1 VIYNNKIDFDRDF
14 TWLSEEC
21 LVEQLKKSEPS
32 RYEKDIFSK
41 MIDKIDGLIEDTYV
55 LNFYDEYLGKY
66 ELQKSSWE
74 KTINDT
80 QLPLFAIIPNV
91 GLKIIIDK
99 QVDGKYKTISR
110 KGIETTEKFPQ
121 GCLYKTLREKRKD
134 TTIQS
139 AKEMF
144 KKIAINQ
151 KRYLV
156 YAIIASVSIN
166 ILALGSSFYTMQ
178 VYDRVIPTNG
188 ISTLISLTIG
198 VFIAIFLEMLL
209 KLSRASIVDQASKN
223 MDVEYSHN
231 IFNRFLNIRSDNLPK
246 SIGNLSGQLQSYGS
260 IRTFITTASVYL
272 FIDFPFLFMFFAV
285 IVLIG
290 GFKIGLVILIFL
302 AISLFI
308 GVMFKGKI
316 EKLTKESSMASH
328 KKLGLLVESVESAQ
342 KIKASGAKWN
352 LLSKWNT
359 LSENAIDDEIR
370 IKHYTDISSFLATFS
385 QQISYVAIVAT
396 GAYIIATTTDITMG
410 ALIAITILSNKV
422 FAPIAQLPNLFVQY
436 GRAKIALE
444 DLDNIYKLAQD
455 NAGVDRPITHKLHSY
470 NIRCEDVQFGY
481 YENSTILNIPKLVIK
496 EGEKV
501 AILGVIGSG
510 KSTLLKLLSG
520 LYKSNSGKVFI
531 DNLDISHISR
541 DILSDTM
548 GYLPQ
553 ENKLF
558 SGTLRDNLSFGIV
571 GITDE
576 RILEVSQT
584 TGLISLISALP
595 EGLDTIIVPEGGESV
610 SGGQKQLIALTR
622 MLIAANDVLLLDEP
636 TASMDEGTERHLL
649 SVLKNNVQ
657 IEQTMI
663 IVTHKPA
670 LLSLVDRII
679 VLTPQGIAMDDTKE
693 KVIQT
698 LQQNALKQQQ
708 QQRGTNE

>member
-1 VIYNNKIDFDRDF
+1 MIYKDKVNFNSDFI
-14 TWLSEEC
+14 WLSSEC
-21 LVEQLKKSEPS
+21 LVEQIKKSEPS
-32 RYEKDIFSK
+32 RYEKDVFSK
-41 MIDKIDGLIEDTYV
+41 KLNSIDSSIEDKYV
-55 LNFYDEYLGKY
+55 LNFYTEYLNKY
-66 ELQKSSWE
+66 ELQNNTWQKN
-74 KTINDT
+74 INDT
-80 QLPLFAIIPNV
+80 QLPLLVIIPNV
-91 GLKIIIDK
+91 GIKIIIEK
-99 QVDGKYKTISR
+99 QIDGKYKTTS
-110 KGIETTEKFPQ
+110 KYGVEVLEKFPQ
-121 GCLYKTLREKRKD
+121 GSLFKTLREKRKD
-134 TTIQS
+134 STIQS
-139 AKEMF
+139 AKSMF
-144 KKIAINQ
+144 KKIAMNQ

-156 YAIIASVSIN
+156 YAIIASISIN
-166 ILALGSSFYTMQ
+166 ILSLGSSFYSMQ

-198 VFIAIFLEMLL
+198 VTLAIFLEMIL
-209 KLSRASIVDQASKN
+209 KLSRASIIDQASKN

-231 IFNRFLNIRSDNLPK
+231 IFTRFLNIRSDNLPK
-246 SIGNLSGQLQSYGS
+246 SIGNLSGQLQSYNS

-272 FIDFPFLFMFFAV
+272 FIDFPFLFMFFAI

-290 GFKIGLVILIFL
+290 GYQIGLVILIFL
-302 AISLFI
+302 IISLLI

-316 EKLTKESSMASH
+316 ERLTKESSMASH

-352 LLSKWNT
+352 LMSKWNT
-359 LSENAIDDEIR
+359 LSENAVNDELR
-370 IKHYTDISSFLATFS
+370 IKHYTDISSFLTTFS
-385 QQISYVAIVAT
+385 QQISYVAIIST
-396 GAYIIATTTDITMG
+396 GAYVIATTTDITMG

-422 FAPIAQLPNLFVQY
+422 FAPIAQLPNLFVQW
-436 GRAKIALE
+436 GRAKVALT
-444 DLDNIYKLAQD
+444 DLENIYKLAQD
-455 NAGVDRPITHKLHSY
+455 NEGVTRPITHKLHSY
-470 NIRCEDVQFGY
+470 DIRCEDVVFGY
-481 YENSTILNIPKLVIK
+481 YENTKIVNIPRLTIK

-520 LYKSNSGKVFI
+520 LYKPTSGKVFL
-531 DNLDISHISR
+531 DNLDVSHISR
-541 DILSDTM
+541 DVLSDTM

-576 RILEVSQT
+576 RILEVSKL

-595 EGLDTIIVPEGGESV
+595 EGLDTEVPEGGESV

-622 MLIAANDVLLLDEP
+622 MLIASNDILLLDEP
-636 TASMDEGTERHLL
+636 TASMDEGTEKHLL
-649 SVLKNNVQ
+649 GVLKNNVK

-693 KVIQT
+693 KVLLT
-698 LQQNALKQQQ
+698 LQQNALKQQKV
-708 QQRGTNE
+708 TK